1 MKKIPMR
8 MDALS
13 RKRYLR
19 SELARFVKRDGFL
32 VFDPEGTM
40 SGRGTYLHLYEESL
54 ALLAHSKFAS
64 RLPCPFQEGELEK
77 AIGGIHHD
85 GN

>member
-1 MKKIPMR
+1 MR

-13 RKRYLR
+13 RKRYPQ
-19 SELARFVKRDGFL
+19 SELVRFVERNGFL
-32 VFDPEGTM
+32 VFDSQGRM
-40 SGRGTYLHLYEESL
+40 SGRGTYLHLDEETL
-54 ALLAHSKFAS
+54 ALLAHPKFAS

-77 AIGGIHHD
+77 TIGGIHHD